1 MVKCLEG
8 SNRLLSVLRKK
19 AAKHTRK
26 QGQQELAQLRDS
38 FAQSTHETKADA

>member
-8 SNRLLSVLRKK
+8 SNRLLCVLRKK
-19 AAKHTRK
+19 AAKHTRR

-38 FAQSTHETKADA
+38 FAQPTQETK

>member
-8 SNRLLSVLRKK
+8 SNRLLYVLRKK

-38 FAQSTHETKADA
+38 FAQTNQKSKADA